1 VPDVSLDRVRE
12 PNQLSAKDVSKA
24 FLYATDWLGVYVDE
38 VNALNVYPVP
48 DGDTGTNM
56 HLTMQSVRRQL
67 LDENPKTMSEVA
79 HALSYGSLLGARGN
93 SGVILS
99 QILKG
104 FSEVIREYSSID
116 SSTLKQALASATKS
130 AYAAVMKPVE
140 GTILTVVRG
149 SSEGAE
155 KSLSTTPLA
164 TLRDACDVAKVILEK
179 TPDML
184 PMLKQAGVVDS
195 GGLGFVRILEGLI
208 AYFEGKDL
216 PPPPKIEK
224 RAQEQFEEQEFGFCT
239 EFLLSDVKV
248 PTAQIQEMVMPF
260 GDSLLVVGAEGF
272 VKGHIHTEEPE
283 KLLATVAR
291 YGKMV
296 RSKIEDMSQQHSEIL
311 ANIDMAQTEAPKSA
325 LVVVSDGYG
334 ITKVFRSLKARVIG
348 GGQTNN
354 PSVQD
359 IADAVR
365 SVGADNVIVMPN
377 NKNIILAAQR
387 VSELVPDKK
396 ISVLPTRNLGQ
407 GLAASVIFNENQEPE
422 EQLKDM
428 QEAADNAMTLEV
440 TTASRTVT
448 INDVDVKEGDY
459 IGLANDTLKIS
470 GKTPEGCL
478 REMLEPIADDY
489 GIATLFYSTAVGEEK
504 AHDFAEQLQELFEDL
519 EIEVHSG
526 APDLYQYIMALE

>member
-1 VPDVSLDRVRE
+1 VDK
-12 PNQLSAKDVSKA
+12 LSAKDVSKA

-67 LDENPKTMSEVA
+67 LDENPKTMPDVA
-79 HALSYGSLLGARGN
+79 HALAYGSLLGARGN

-99 QILKG
+99 QVLKG
-104 FSEVIREYSSID
+104 FSESIKQNTELD
-116 SSTLKQALASATKS
+116 TKALTLALASATKS
-130 AYAAVMKPVE
+130 AYSAVMKPVE
-140 GTILTVVRG
+140 GTILTVVKG
-149 SSEGAE
+149 SAEGAE
-155 KSLSTTPLA
+155 KSVAVMPKEL
-164 TLRDACDVAKVILEK
+164 LRDAYEAARVMLEK

-195 GGLGFVRILEGLI
+195 GGLGYVRILEGLI
-208 AYFEGKDL
+208 AYFDGKDL

-239 EFLLSDVKV
+239 EFLLSDVSV
-248 PTAQIQEMVMPF
+248 STAQIQELVAPY
-260 GDSLLVVGAEGF
+260 GDSLLVVGAEGY

-311 ANIDMAQTEAPKSA
+311 ANIDMSNAEAPKSA

-365 SVGADNVIVMPN
+365 SVGAEHVIVMPN
-377 NKNIILAAQR
+377 NKNIIMAAQR
-387 VSELVPDKK
+387 VDELVPEKN
-396 ISVLPTRNLGQ
+396 IAVLPTRTLGQ
-407 GLAASVIFNENQEPE
+407 GLAAAVVFNENQLPD
-422 EQLKDM
+422 EQLPDM

-448 INDVDVKEGDY
+448 INEVEVKEGEF
-459 IGLANDTLKIS
+459 IGLANDVLKVS
-470 GKTPEGCL
+470 AKTPEGCL
-478 REMLEPIADDY
+478 RDMLEPIAGDY
-489 GIATLFYSTAVGEEK
+489 SIATLFYSTSVGEEK
-504 AHDFAEQLQELFEDL
+504 ANDFLEQLQELFEDL
-519 EIEVHSG
+519 EFELHSG
-526 APDLYQYIMALE
+526 APDLYHYVVALE

>member
-1 VPDVSLDRVRE
+1 VANIV
-12 PNQLSAKDVSKA
+12 AKDLGKA

-67 LDENPKTMSEVA
+67 LDENPKTMPEVA
-79 HALSYGSLLGARGN
+79 HALAYGSLLGARGN

-104 FSEVIREYSSID
+104 FSETIKQHADLSSQV
-116 SSTLKQALASATKS
+116 LKAALAGATKS

-149 SSEGAE
+149 ASEGAE
-155 KSLSTTPLA
+155 KSTAATPLEL
-164 TLRDACDVAKVILEK
+164 LRDAYDAANIILEK

-195 GGLGFVRILEGLI
+195 GGLGLVRILEGLI
-208 AYFEGKDL
+208 AYFDGKDL

-239 EFLLSDVKV
+239 EFLLSDVSV
-248 PTAQIQEMVMPF
+248 PTSQIQELVMPF
-260 GDSLLVVGAEGF
+260 GDSLLVVGAEGY

-311 ANIDMAQTEAPKSA
+311 ANVDMTQAESPKSA

-365 SVGADNVIVMPN
+365 SVGSEHVIVMPN
-377 NKNIILAAQR
+377 NKNIIMAAQR
-387 VSELVPDKK
+387 VSELVPEKK
-396 ISVLPTRNLGQ
+396 ISVLPTRTFGQ
-407 GLAASVIFNENQEPE
+407 GLAAAVVFNENQLPE
-422 EQLKDM
+422 EQLPDM
-428 QEAADNAMTLEV
+428 QEASDKAMTLEV
-440 TTASRTVT
+440 TTASRSVT
-448 INDVDVKEGDY
+448 INDVEVKEGEF
-459 IGLANDTLKIS
+459 IGLANDVLKVS
-470 GKTPEGCL
+470 AKTPEGCL

-489 GIATLFYSTAVGEEK
+489 GIATLFYSTSVGEEK
-504 AHDFAEQLQELFEDL
+504 AQDFLEQLQELFEDL
-519 EIEVHSG
+519 EFELHSG
-526 APDLYQYIMALE
+526 APDLYHYVMALE

>member
-1 VPDVSLDRVRE
+1 M
-12 PNQLSAKDVSKA
+12 SAKELAKS
-24 FLYATDWLGVYVDE
+24 FLYATDWLGIYTDE

-67 LDENPKTMSEVA
+67 LDENPKTMPDVA
-79 HALSYGSLLGARGN
+79 HALAYGSLLGARGN

-104 FSEVIREYSSID
+104 FSEAIRPHAELEVQG
-116 SSTLKQALASATKS
+116 LKAALSSATRS

-149 SSEGAE
+149 ASEGAD
-155 KSLSTTPLA
+155 KSAAATPLEL
-164 TLRDACDVAKVILEK
+164 LRDAYNAAQVMLEK
-179 TPDML
+179 TPEML
-184 PMLKQAGVVDS
+184 PILKQAGVVDS
-195 GGLGFVRILEGLI
+195 GGLGLVRIFEGMI
-208 AYFEGKDL
+208 AYFDGKDL
-216 PPPPKIEK
+216 PAPPKIEK

-239 EFLLSDVKV
+239 EFLLSDVSV
-248 PTAQIQEMVMPF
+248 PTSQIQELVAPY
-260 GDSLLVVGAEGF
+260 GDSLLVVGAEGY

-291 YGKMV
+291 YGRMV

-311 ANIDMAQTEAPKSA
+311 ANIDMTQAESPQSA

-334 ITKVFRSLKARVIG
+334 ITKVFRSLKARVVG

-365 SVGADNVIVMPN
+365 SVGSDHVIVMPN
-377 NKNIILAAQR
+377 NKNIIMAAQR
-387 VSELVPDKK
+387 VSELVPEKK
-396 ISVLPTRNLGQ
+396 ISVLPTRTLGQ
-407 GLAASVIFNENQEPE
+407 GLAAAVVFNENQLPE
-422 EQLKDM
+422 EQLSDM

-440 TTASRTVT
+440 TTASRSVT
-448 INDVDVKEGDY
+448 INDVEVREGEY
-459 IGLANDTLKIS
+459 IGLANDVLKVS
-470 GKTPEGCL
+470 AQSPEACL
-478 REMLEPIADDY
+478 RGMLESVADNFS
-489 GIATLFYSTAVGEEK
+489 IATLFYSTSVGEEK
-504 AHDFAEQLQELFEDL
+504 AKDFVEQLQALFADL
-519 EIEVHSG
+519 EFEVHSG
-526 APDLYQYIMALE
+526 APDLYHYVVALE